1 MAIMRS
7 KGLNKLRSKLAK
19 SPLHR
24 PVAWFR
30 HRGLNSRDVF
40 LASYPRS
47 GNTWLRFVLS
57 ELLTGTS
64 IDFDNVDRFIPEMKW
79 HHSAVP
85 ILPGPG
91 RLIKTHEHYRKEYKR
106 AIYIVRD
113 ARDVA
118 LSAYA
123 RSGQIGIVDQDF
135 DAYLRSFLKGH
146 ANPYGAWDRH
156 LRSWLDGPLAREG
169 KLLVIKFED
178 LRRDPETAVSQMV
191 EFVGVPMDL
200 EKIRAALSNNSVDR
214 MRIKEE
220 KSRKLFRSTT
230 ENGRFVRKGAI
241 QGWRTVLTPAQLQ
254 MFDQYA
260 GPELSRMRYPSA
272 SEVALA
278 ATNAPLQKQP
288 LGTA

>member
-1 MAIMRS
+1 MRN
-7 KGLNKLRSKLAK
+7 KGLNRLRSRLAK

-57 ELLTGTS
+57 ELLTGAS

-79 HHSAVP
+79 HGSAVP

-135 DAYLRSFLKGH
+135 DAFLPSFLQGR

-156 LRSWLDGPLAREG
+156 LRSWLDGPLAKAG

-178 LRRDPETAVSQMV
+178 LRRAPETAVSRMV
-191 EFVGVPMDL
+191 EFVGVPMTP
-200 EKIRAALSNNSVDR
+200 EKVRAALANNSVDQ

-220 KSRKLFRSTT
+220 KSRKLYRSTT
-230 ENGRFVRKGAI
+230 EDGRFVRKGAV
-241 QGWRTVLTPAQLQ
+241 QGWRAVLTPAQLQ
-254 MFDQYA
+254 MFEQYA
-260 GPELSRMRYPSA
+260 GPELSRMGYPSA
-272 SEVALA
+272 SEVELA
-278 ATNAPLQKQP
+278 ATKASLQKQP
-288 LGTA
+288 VGTA

>member
-1 MAIMRS
+1 MRN
-7 KGLNKLRSKLAK
+7 KGLNRLRSRLAK

-24 PVAWFR
+24 PVSWFR

-79 HHSAVP
+79 HGSAVP

-135 DAYLRSFLKGH
+135 DAFLRPFLLGR

-156 LRSWLDGPLAREG
+156 LRSWLDGPLAKAG

-178 LRRDPETAVSQMV
+178 LRRDPETAVSRMV
-191 EFVGVPMDL
+191 EFVGVPMTS
-200 EKIRAALSNNSVDR
+200 EKVRTALANNSVDQ

-220 KSRKLFRSTT
+220 KSRKLYRSTT
-230 ENGRFVRKGAI
+230 ENGRFVRKGAV
-241 QGWRTVLTPAQLQ
+241 QGWRAVLTPAQLQ
-254 MFDQYA
+254 MFEQYA
-260 GPELSRMRYPSA
+260 GPELSRMGYPSA
-272 SEVALA
+272 SEVELA
-278 ATNAPLQKQP
+278 ATKASLQKQP
-288 LGTA
+288 VATT

>member
-1 MAIMRS
+1 MRS

-30 HRGLNSRDVF
+30 HRRLHSDDVF

-79 HHSAVP
+79 HRSAVP

-123 RSGQIGIVDQDF
+123 RSGQVGIVDGDF
-135 DAYLRSFLKGH
+135 DAYLLSFFKGR

-156 LRSWLDGPLAREG
+156 LRSWLDGPLTKEG

-178 LRRDPETAVSQMV
+178 LRHDPEAALSRMV
-191 EFVGVPMDL
+191 EFVGVPMDS
-200 EKIRAALSNNSVDR
+200 EKIRTALANNSVDQ

-220 KSRKLFRSTT
+220 KSRKLFKSTT
-230 ENGRFVRKGAI
+230 ENGRFVRKGAV

-254 MFDQYA
+254 MFEQHA
-260 GPELSRMRYPSA
+260 GPELSRMGYPRA
-272 SEVALA
+272 SEVELV
-278 ATNAPLQKQP
+278 
-288 LGTA
+288 GTA

>member
-1 MAIMRS
+1 MRS
-7 KGLNKLRSKLAK
+7 KDLNRVRAKLAT

-64 IDFDNVDRFIPEMKW
+64 IDFDNVDSFIPEMKW
-79 HHSAVP
+79 HRGAMP

-91 RLIKTHEHYRKEYKR
+91 RLIKTHEHYRKEYKQ

-123 RSGQIGIVDQDF
+123 RTRQIGIADQDF
-135 DAYLRSFLKGH
+135 DVYLRAFLKGRV
-146 ANPYGAWDRH
+146 NPYGAWDRH
-156 LRSWLDGPLAREG
+156 LRSWLDGPLTKEG

-178 LRRDPETAVSQMV
+178 LRRDPETALSRMV
-191 EFVGVPMDL
+191 EFVGVPMDS
-200 EKIRAALSNNSVDR
+200 EKIRTALANNSVDQMR
-214 MRIKEE
+214 MKEQ
-220 KSRKLFRSTT
+220 KSSKLFKSTT
-230 ENGRFVRKGAI
+230 EDGRFVRKGAV
-241 QGWRTVLTPAQLQ
+241 QGWRTLLTPAQLQ
-254 MFDQYA
+254 MFQQYA
-260 GPELSRMRYPSA
+260 GRELSRMGYPSA
-272 SEVALA
+272 SEVELA
-278 ATNAPLQKQP
+278 APKAPQQKEP
-288 LGTA
+288 VGTA

>member
-1 MAIMRS
+1 MRN
-7 KGLNKLRSKLAK
+7 KGLNRLRARLAK

-79 HHSAVP
+79 HGSAVP

-135 DAYLRSFLKGH
+135 EAFLPSFLQGR

-156 LRSWLDGPLAREG
+156 LRSWLDGPLAKEG

-178 LRRDPETAVSQMV
+178 LRRDPETAVSRMV
-191 EFVGVPMDL
+191 EFVGVPMTS
-200 EKIRAALSNNSVDR
+200 EKVRTALANNSVDQ

-220 KSRKLFRSTT
+220 KSRKLYRSTT
-230 ENGRFVRKGAI
+230 EDGRFVRKGAV
-241 QGWRTVLTPAQLQ
+241 QGWRAVLTPAQLQ
-254 MFDQYA
+254 MFEQYA
-260 GPELSRMRYPSA
+260 GPELSRMGYPSA
-272 SEVALA
+272 SEVERA
-278 ATNAPLQKQP
+278 ATKASLQKQP
-288 LGTA
+288 VATT